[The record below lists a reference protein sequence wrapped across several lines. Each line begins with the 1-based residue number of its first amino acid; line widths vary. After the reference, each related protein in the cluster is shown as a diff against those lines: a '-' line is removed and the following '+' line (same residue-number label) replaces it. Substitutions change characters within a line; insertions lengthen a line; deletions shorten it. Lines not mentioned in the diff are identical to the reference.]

1 MKPRTRVLLQFW
13 AIRIALYLIFL
24 IINLAYA
31 LFINKSFEL
40 IIVLIAYTVLRWCFP
55 TTWHHHKTLN
65 CICYS
70 TIGFC
75 IFTTFTI
82 SINISLFGGVLTGY
96 LVSYALYIIQDRIDT
111 KIILRAYKNKT
122 IWTMSEEELRDYCKL
137 KGIKR
142 DRIDF
147 VVYVVI
153 YHWHFSE
160 IAAKLGYALDT
171 IKDWSEICKK
181 KLNIKS
187 WDADK
192 Q

>member
-1 MKPRTRVLLQFW
+1 MKARTKILLQLW
-13 AIRIALYLIFL
+13 TLRILLYLVFL
-24 IINLAYA
+24 SINLAYA
-31 LFINKSFEL
+31 FLIGKPLEL

-55 TTWHHHKTLN
+55 TTWHHKKTLN

-75 IFTTFTI
+75 IFTTLTI
-82 SINISLFGGVLTGY
+82 PMSISLFGGVLTGY
-96 LVSYALYIIQDRIDT
+96 LVSLGLYVVQDRIDT
-111 KIILRAYKNKT
+111 KILLKEFTNKT
-122 IWTMSEEELRDYCKL
+122 IWKMSEEELRDYCKL

-147 VVYVVI
+147 VIYVI
-153 YHWHFSE
+153 IHQWHFPE
-160 IAAKLGYALDT
+160 IADKLGYALDT
-171 IKDWSEICKK
+171 LKDWSEICKK